1 MIRHTVIFTTKHPE
15 GSAAEAQF
23 VEDALVLSTIPGV
36 KKFERLR
43 QVHAKNPHRH
53 GFSMEFDSQAAYD
66 GYSNH
71 PDPVRFVNEKWI
83 PNVAEFLEID
93 YEPL

>member
-1 MIRHTVIFTTKHPE
+1 MIRHTVIFTTKHPA
-15 GSAAEAQF
+15 GSAAERQF
-23 VEDALVLSTIPGV
+23 VDEALALSKIPGV

-43 QVHAKNPHRH
+43 QVSTNNPHRY
-53 GFSMEFDSQAAYD
+53 GFSMEFDDRAAYD

-71 PDPVRFVNEKWI
+71 PDHVRFVNEKWI
-83 PNVAEFLEID
+83 PNVADFLEID